1 MNAPRIRQADIAQRA
16 GVSIPVVS
24 RALSGRGEVAEETRA
39 LVHRI
44 AEELGYDR
52 RAEPRG
58 RPASF
63 QSNVIELAL
72 GSFDDP
78 WASEVVAGARA
89 AAERLG
95 HDLVLVAERDDPADD
110 WVERARHRRSL
121 GVVAGLLIPTRA
133 QLGMLSDAMIPL
145 VMLDPRADPPPSV
158 PAVTADDYGGGAQ
171 AARHLLDLG
180 HREFLVITG
189 APAYRF
195 GRARAR
201 GFTDTVAAVP
211 GTAVETLSVDW
222 NARGAH
228 VGALAALE
236 RMAAN
241 RPSAAFCVADV
252 IAVGVVRAAHDA
264 GLRVPQELNVVGFD
278 DLPVVRRLDP
288 PLTTVNQPIREMAG
302 AAVRLLGELIDR
314 RTLTAPGH
322 EVATTLIAR
331 GSTSPWGSDSR
342 PA

>member
-1 MNAPRIRQADIAQRA
+1 MSAPRVRQADIAERA

-52 RAEPRG
+52 RAESRG

-78 WASEVVAGARA
+78 WASEVVAGARS

-121 GVVAGLLIPTRA
+121 GVVAGLLIPTRT
-133 QLGMLSDAMIPL
+133 QLGMLRDAMIPL
-145 VMLDPRADPPPSV
+145 VMLDPRTDPPPSV

-171 AARHLLDLG
+171 AARHLLGLG

-189 APAYRF
+189 TPAYRF

-211 GTAVETLSVDW
+211 GTSVETLSVAW
-222 NARGAH
+222 NARGSHAT
-228 VGALAALE
+228 ALAALE
-236 RMAAN
+236 RMAGAE

-252 IAVGVVRAAHDA
+252 IAVGLVRAARDA
-264 GLRVPQELNVVGFD
+264 GLRVPQDLNVVGFD

-314 RTLTAPGH
+314 RTLSAPGH
-322 EVATTLIAR
+322 EVSTTLVAR
-331 GSTSPWGSDSR
+331 GSTSPWGQ
-342 PA
+342 